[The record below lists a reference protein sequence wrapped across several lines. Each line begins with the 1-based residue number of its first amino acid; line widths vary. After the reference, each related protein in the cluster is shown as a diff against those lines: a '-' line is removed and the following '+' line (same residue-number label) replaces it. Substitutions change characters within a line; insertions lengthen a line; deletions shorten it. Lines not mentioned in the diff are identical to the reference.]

1 MIDVT
6 NPLQLSCHQGAR
18 SAGPSSSRC
27 NSTRP
32 HLSSSFLSVNSLQRG
47 ASKPISL
54 CSRQTQRPS
63 LLIAQAFDPKGN
75 GAAGILDKV
84 NNAYVVIFG
93 VFAALFLFHN
103 PYIFAVL
110 SIVTIIPQNS
120 AVTSLNTL
128 VNIFYESGFFMNFA
142 EAVTCVR
149 LITWLSIICTLISFA
164 IFT

>member
-1 MIDVT
+1 MLTI
-6 NPLQLSCHQGAR
+6 LHSQLASLYQVAR
-18 SAGPSSSRC
+18 SAALSSSRC
-27 NSTRP
+27 SSTRP
-32 HLSSSFLSVNSLQRG
+32 NLSSSLTSGNSVQRG
-47 ASKPISL
+47 ASKPTSV
-54 CSRQTQRPS
+54 CSRQTHTPS
-63 LLIAQAFDPKGN
+63 LLITQAFDPKGN

-84 NNAYVVIFG
+84 NNAYLVIFG

-110 SIVTIIPQNS
+110 SILTIIPQNS